1 MATANDILKKAES
14 QIGYCRWDDEMAGTI
29 FGRWYA
35 QKTGSSY
42 FGTNGVPFCAMFV
55 SWVFDQCGEEEP
67 YLPTAG
73 CGTMLARARSAGL
86 VLPDTRG
93 AIPGDV
99 VIFDWGYDNIGHDH
113 VGLVEANR
121 GGYIQTIEGNTT
133 GPDGRSGCVAR
144 RTRAYKNNSKGR
156 PQIMAII
163 RPKYDGAP
171 SGGGSAHAP
180 SGRLEIDGVWGEA
193 TTLKAQQ
200 VLDAPYKDGKIS
212 RQPQMHLSRHKG
224 CGSGWEY
231 AGWLGEDPG
240 SQTIRML
247 QEIWG
252 CTPDGFFGPDTIN
265 AMIRYYQHDSGAT
278 ALDGV
283 IDYPSITVKAFQRV
297 LNNGRI

>member
-1 MATANDILKKAES
+1 MAAADEILKKAES
-14 QIGYCRWDDEMAGTI
+14 QIGYCRWDDELAGTI

-86 VLPDTRG
+86 VLSDTRN
-93 AIPGDV
+93 AVPGDA
-99 VIFDWGYDNIGHDH
+99 VIFDWGYDDIGHDH

-121 GGYIQTIEGNTT
+121 GGYLQTIEGNTT
-133 GPDGRSGCVAR
+133 GADGRSGSVAR
-144 RTRAYKNNSKGR
+144 RTRAFKNNGRGR
-156 PQIMAII
+156 PQIMAVI
-163 RPKYDGAP
+163 RPAYN
-171 SGGGSAHAP
+171 GGSASTAP
-180 SGRLEIDGVWGEA
+180 VPDGNLIVDGVWGEA
-193 TTLKAQQ
+193 ATLKAQQ
-200 VLDAPYKDGKIS
+200 VLNAPYKDGKIS

-231 AGWLGEDPG
+231 AGWLGEEPG

-252 CTPDGFFGPDTIN
+252 CAADGFFGPGTIN

-283 IDYPSITVKAFQRV
+283 IDYPSITVKAFQRA
-297 LNNGRI
+297 LNDGRI

>member
-1 MATANDILKKAES
+1 MATADEILKKAES
-14 QIGYCRWDDEMAGTI
+14 QIGYCRWDDELAGTI

-86 VLPDTRG
+86 VLSDTRN
-93 AIPGDV
+93 AVPGDV
-99 VIFDWGYDNIGHDH
+99 VIFDWGYDDIGHDH

-121 GGYIQTIEGNTT
+121 GGYLQTIEGNTT
-133 GPDGRSGCVAR
+133 GADGRSGSVAR
-144 RTRAYKNNSKGR
+144 RTRAFKNNGRGR
-156 PQIMAII
+156 PQIMAVI
-163 RPKYDGAP
+163 RPAYN
-171 SGGGSAHAP
+171 GGSSTTAP
-180 SGRLEIDGVWGEA
+180 VPDGSLAVDGVWGEA

-200 VLDAPYKDGKIS
+200 VLNAPYKDGKIS

-231 AGWLGEDPG
+231 AGWLGEEPG

-252 CTPDGFFGPDTIN
+252 CAADGFFGPDTIN

-283 IDYPSITVKAFQRV
+283 IDYPSITVKAFQRA
-297 LNNGRI
+297 LNDGRI

>member
-1 MATANDILKKAES
+1 MATANDILRRSAAEL
-14 QIGYCRWDDEMAGTI
+14 GYCRWDDPESGTKY
-29 FGRWYA
+29 GRWYA
-35 QKTGSSY
+35 DLIGNQY
-42 FGTNGVPFCAMFV
+42 YAQNDIPYCAMYASYIFAM
-55 SWVFDQCGEEEP
+55 CNEPEP

-73 CGTMLARARSAGL
+73 CGSLLSMAKAAGL
-86 VLPDTRG
+86 VLARPTD

-99 VIFDWGYDNIGHDH
+99 VIFDWGYDDIGHDH
-113 VGLVEANR
+113 VGFVEGNKR
-121 GGYIQTIEGNTT
+121 SYLQTHEGNTT

-144 RTRAYKNNSKGR
+144 RTRAFKNNGRGR
-156 PQIMAII
+156 PQIMAVI
-163 RPKYDGAP
+163 RPAYN
-171 SGGGSAHAP
+171 GGSASTAP
-180 SGRLEIDGVWGEA
+180 VPDGNLVVDGVWGEA

-231 AGWLGEDPG
+231 AGWLGDEPG

-265 AMIRYYQHDSGAT
+265 AMIRYYQGASGAT
-278 ALDGV
+278 AIDGV
-283 IDYPSITVKAFQRV
+283 IDYPSITVKAFQRA
-297 LNNGRI
+297 LNEGRI

>member
-1 MATANDILKKAES
+1 MATANDILRRSAAE
-14 QIGYCRWDDEMAGTI
+14 IGYCRWDDPESGTKY
-29 FGRWYA
+29 GRWYA
-35 QKTGSSY
+35 DLIGNQY
-42 FGTNGVPFCAMFV
+42 YAQNGVPSCAMYV
-55 SWVFDQCGEEEP
+55 SYIFAMCNEPEP

-73 CGTMLARARSAGL
+73 CGSLLSMAKAAGL
-86 VLPDTRG
+86 VLARSTD

-99 VIFDWGYDNIGHDH
+99 VIFDWGYDDIGHDH
-113 VGLVEANR
+113 VGFVEANKR
-121 GGYIQTIEGNTT
+121 SYLQTHEGNTT

-144 RTRAYKNNSKGR
+144 RTRAFKNNGRGR
-156 PQIMAII
+156 PQIMAVI
-163 RPKYDGAP
+163 RPAYN
-171 SGGGSAHAP
+171 GGSSTTAP
-180 SGRLEIDGVWGEA
+180 VPDGNLVVDGVWGEA

-231 AGWLGEDPG
+231 AGWLGEEPG

-252 CTPDGFFGPDTIN
+252 CKPDGFMGPDTIN
-265 AMIRYYQHDSGAT
+265 AMIRYYQGASGAT

-283 IDYPSITVKAFQRV
+283 IDYPSITVKAFQRA
-297 LNNGRI
+297 LNDGRI

>member
-1 MATANDILKKAES
+1 MANANDILRRAAAE
-14 QIGYCRWDDEMAGTI
+14 IGYCRWDDELAGTI

-86 VLPDTRG
+86 VLSDTRN
-93 AIPGDV
+93 AVPGDV
-99 VIFDWGYDNIGHDH
+99 VIFDWGYDDIGHDH

-121 GGYIQTIEGNTT
+121 GGYLQTIEGNTT
-133 GPDGRSGCVAR
+133 GADGRSGSVAR
-144 RTRAYKNNSKGR
+144 RTRAFKNNGRGR
-156 PQIMAII
+156 PQIMAVI
-163 RPKYDGAP
+163 RPAYN
-171 SGGGSAHAP
+171 GGSSTTAP
-180 SGRLEIDGVWGEA
+180 VPDGSLAVDGVWGEA

-200 VLDAPYKDGKIS
+200 VLNAPYKDGEIS

-231 AGWLGEDPG
+231 AGWLGEEPG

-252 CTPDGFFGPDTIN
+252 CAADGFFGPDTIN
-265 AMIRYYQHDSGAT
+265 AMIRYYQKDSGAT

-283 IDYPSITVKAFQRV
+283 IDYPSITVKAFQRA
-297 LNNGRI
+297 LNDGRI

>member
-1 MATANDILKKAES
+1 MATANDILRKAAGEV
-14 QIGYCRWDDEMAGTI
+14 GYCRWDDPESGTKY
-29 FGRWYA
+29 GRWGA
-35 QKTGSSY
+35 QVLGNPALAA
-42 FGTNGVPFCAMFV
+42 NGIAFCAMFV

-73 CGTMLARARSAGL
+73 CGQMLNRARSAGL
-86 VLPDTRG
+86 VLSNTRN

-99 VIFDWGYDNIGHDH
+99 VIFDWGYDSVGHDH
-113 VGLVEANR
+113 VGIVEANR
-121 GGYIQTIEGNTT
+121 GSYLQTIEGNTT
-133 GPDGRSGCVAR
+133 GADGRSGSVAR
-144 RTRAYKNNSKGR
+144 RTRAFSTNPKGR
-156 PQIMAII
+156 PMIMAVI
-163 RPKYDGAP
+163 RPAYN
-171 SGGGSAHAP
+171 GGSASTAP
-180 SGRLEIDGVWGEA
+180 VPDGKLVVDGVWGEA

-231 AGWLGEDPG
+231 AGWLGDEPG

-252 CTPDGFFGPDTIN
+252 CTPDGFFGPDSIN
-265 AMIRYYQHDSGAT
+265 AMIRYYMGASGAT

-283 IDYPSITVKAFQRV
+283 IDYPSITVKAFQRA
-297 LNNGRI
+297 LNDGRI